1 MASLFDQVRQ
11 AAGNAV
17 DVGSSIFGLPETG
30 LSERIAGGKTVNSGR
45 AYAQSTPSQPT
56 SSQPNLGYLNLTGG
70 TPFVPINQLNQS
82 QNTNSGTGNT
92 GSGGGPRAGETGYI
106 NPNTI
111 PGTDQY
117 MREIEDA
124 YGGSSRYLDQAEGA
138 LRSDYPTIL
147 SEIDAQRAGAERTA
161 TSGKESTLGSI
172 QSQQGLA
179 EQRNQNVLADSRRLY
194 DELRRGYGQRF
205 GGASSAGQAA
215 TELGNLEQQRQT
227 GRVQQ
232 DFGNTMK
239 QIEGA
244 RVEVEKK
251 FQDQLYQLEQ
261 TTNQA
266 KNEASRDFQ
275 NKLLQIQQSRAENE
289 QAKGQARLA
298 ALQDLR
304 NKVYQIN
311 LQNMQFQQ
319 TLAAQK
325 QTANSS
331 LADYVTQLGG
341 FGAQAESATNS
352 FSPKISSSL
361 QSGSNTLA
369 TTNPYIGSM
378 TKDED
383 LYGSIIPNRR
393 QDLTA

>member
-17 DVGSSIFGLPETG
+17 DIGSSIFGLPETG
-30 LSERIAGGKTVNSGR
+30 LSEKIAGGKTVNSGR
-45 AYAQSTPSQPT
+45 AYAQTASTQQT
-56 SSQPNLGYLNLTGG
+56 SSLPNLGSLNLSGG
-70 TPFVPINQLNQS
+70 APFVPIAQLNQPQQS
-82 QNTNSGTGNT
+82 SNGGS
-92 GSGGGPRAGETGYI
+92 SGGGGYQPGQNGYV
-106 NPNTI
+106 NPGSI

-117 MREIEDA
+117 MKEIEDA
-124 YGGSSRYLDQAEGA
+124 YGGSSRYLDQAESA

-147 SEIDAQRAGAERTA
+147 SEIDAQKAAAERTA

-172 QSQQGLA
+172 QTQQGLA

-232 DFGNTMK
+232 EFGNTLK
-239 QIEGA
+239 QIESA

-266 KNEASRDFQ
+266 KNEANRDFQ
-275 NKLLQIQQSRAENE
+275 NKLLRIQQSRAENE
-289 QAKGQARLA
+289 QIKGQARLA

-325 QTANSS
+325 QSATSS

-341 FGAQAESATNS
+341 FGAQAESAANS
-352 FSPKISSSL
+352 FDPLVSSSL
-361 QSGSNTLA
+361 QTSNNSYA
-369 TTNPYIGSM
+369 AANPYIGSR
-378 TKDED
+378 TLRDDE
-383 LYGSIIPNRR
+383 LMGPTTPNRR
-393 QDLTA
+393 QDFTA